1 MSLHSKTV
9 AFAMVPSPHSC
20 DRRRHPVFKQQP
32 SHAHATLG
40 TTTATTT
47 TATTT
52 TATTTT
58 ATTTT
63 ATTPMGTTAVVAAA
77 SPVGGFF
84 CTLRHQCPGLARVLW
99 GIQRERQSFDMSTLK
114 IGSSDMF

>member
-40 TTTATTT
+40 TTTATTP
-47 TATTT
+47 TATI
-52 TATTTT
+52 
-58 ATTTT
+58 
-63 ATTPMGTTAVVAAA
+63 PMGTTAVVAAA

-99 GIQRERQSFDMSTLK
+99 GIQRERQRFDMSTLK

>member
-40 TTTATTT
+40 TTLGTTT
-47 TATTT
+47 TTTT
-52 TATTTT
+52 TGTTT
-58 ATTTT
+58 
-63 ATTPMGTTAVVAAA
+63 MGTTAVVAAA
-77 SPVGGFF
+77 SPVGGFY

-99 GIQRERQSFDMSTLK
+99 LWVFKEKDKGLT
-114 IGSSDMF
+114 

>member
-40 TTTATTT
+40 
-47 TATTT
+47 TT